1 MQSTAA
7 AGGRRVG
14 GERERGEEI
23 EEKRVRDK
31 TQRQKW
37 EVLFKMHSLENNI
50 QDHLHESGC
59 SGELD
64 KAATKSA
71 EHFDTKDFGKQ
82 STV

>member
-23 EEKRVRDK
+23 EEKRVCDK

-37 EVLFKMHSLENNI
+37 EFLFKMHSLENNI

>member
-1 MQSTAA
+1 
-7 AGGRRVG
+7 
-14 GERERGEEI
+14 
-23 EEKRVRDK
+23 
-31 TQRQKW
+31 
-37 EVLFKMHSLENNI
+37 MHSLENNI
-50 QDHLHESGC
+50 QDHLHESSC